1 MGVVGL
7 TMTFIRQGYRVPRRL
22 TKKVIKG
29 FYGCKNFQVAAFA
42 NLPIASLPTDR
53 IEGSVPFEVLGVD
66 FAGPV
71 QAFTK
76 EGGKIK
82 VYILLFACS
91 LTRAIHLELLPNQT
105 AEEVIRILK
114 RFIERRVRLNGMEA
128 ILQQQQSG

>member
-7 TMTFIRQGYRVPRRL
+7 TMMFIRQGYSVPRRL
-22 TKKVIKG
+22 TKKVIRG
-29 FYGCKNFQVAAFA
+29 CYGCKNFQVAAFA
-42 NLPIASLPTDR
+42 NPPTASLLTDR
-53 IEGSVPFEVLGVD
+53 IEESVPFEVLGLD
-66 FAGPV
+66 FSGPV

-76 EGGKIK
+76 EGGKIE

-91 LTRAIHLELLPNQT
+91 LTRAIHVELLPNQT

-128 ILQQQQSG
+128 ILQPQQSG